1 MPVISSIFLVAAW
14 VLAVVIGPQS
24 RPWTWGPAMVALGIA
39 VVAAVPV
46 IWKRG
51 KVQADGGLLA
61 MGLLAAAWFAW
72 RAWFSPVWELGQ
84 ADLLLLAG
92 VVGAFV
98 SVRAIAGN
106 VMAERIL
113 GWGMALLLLASVV
126 VLGRQVVDPKYTPV
140 FRSQGPVLP
149 AGFFSA
155 YNEGANYLIACSM
168 VLVAAAMFGRMALA
182 VAGLAGVWFTRSRG
196 GILGAA
202 VACGVL
208 AALVLMLGKRRNA
221 RWFGPALIAIP
232 VIAVGIGVFLFM
244 GWQSAQRLR
253 FAGSGVSAMMDN
265 SCRLYFLGVALSCI
279 GLHPLAGGGS
289 RSYGWECFRF
299 LDGKS
304 NGDIITHNP
313 EFVHN
318 EWVQSATD
326 YGLAGAGLLGGFLLA
341 LMLAA
346 ILRILFE
353 AAPEERD
360 GRDAWRIGAL
370 AAFVGMLV
378 QSCFSF
384 VFHMMPGA
392 VLLGICLGQM
402 SRSAPRQPA
411 ARTLASRM
419 LLTIG
424 ALASVVLLFP
434 AGWTGCRVLRV
445 LWPTYFGDPAAISS
459 ESRIDAL
466 GDAIR
471 LWPQAAFYQ
480 ARGRVLQDSAG
491 SAADSRFRE
500 YAERAIKDYQEASRR
515 NSHDPWLVI
524 NRAELLSQLRWD
536 TEPERL
542 LGDAEVDQLRWDA
555 EAEKCF
561 VQGIAMQGGMEPAF
575 RAHFRFAAH
584 YQRKGWRQF
593 RLRSDDPFGARG
605 TLELAAEQ
613 IETAARMHCFA
624 PDMKEPRLHI
634 HELLG
639 NVREAAGDL
648 HETLG
653 NAREAAGDEE
663 GAVRYFV
670 LAAGDRADAL
680 QSYVFAAALPN
691 GNSANYLVGLV
702 LEKIAIAE
710 LKRRDPGKALAHFI
724 EARSR
729 IESVFHES
737 ASQLPKGA
745 TLEDRTKHIAAIDRT
760 IEFLRGAKIEPEK

>member
-1 MPVISSIFLVAAW
+1 M
-14 VLAVVIGPQS
+14 
-24 RPWTWGPAMVALGIA
+24 
-39 VVAAVPV
+39 
-46 IWKRG
+46 
-51 KVQADGGLLA
+51 
-61 MGLLAAAWFAW
+61 
-72 RAWFSPVWELGQ
+72 
-84 ADLLLLAG
+84 
-92 VVGAFV
+92 
-98 SVRAIAGN
+98 
-106 VMAERIL
+106 
-113 GWGMALLLLASVV
+113 
-126 VLGRQVVDPKYTPV
+126 
-140 FRSQGPVLP
+140 
-149 AGFFSA
+149 
-155 YNEGANYLIACSM
+155 
-168 VLVAAAMFGRMALA
+168 
-182 VAGLAGVWFTRSRG
+182 
-196 GILGAA
+196 
-202 VACGVL
+202 
-208 AALVLMLGKRRNA
+208 
-221 RWFGPALIAIP
+221 
-232 VIAVGIGVFLFM
+232 
-244 GWQSAQRLR
+244 
-253 FAGSGVSAMMDN
+253 
-265 SCRLYFLGVALSCI
+265 
-279 GLHPLAGGGS
+279 
-289 RSYGWECFRF
+289 
-299 LDGKS
+299 
-304 NGDIITHNP
+304 
-313 EFVHN
+313 
-318 EWVQSATD
+318 
-326 YGLAGAGLLGGFLLA
+326 
-341 LMLAA
+341 
-346 ILRILFE
+346 
-353 AAPEERD
+353 
-360 GRDAWRIGAL
+360 
-370 AAFVGMLV
+370 
-378 QSCFSF
+378 
-384 VFHMMPGA
+384 
-392 VLLGICLGQM
+392 
-402 SRSAPRQPA
+402 
-411 ARTLASRM
+411 
-419 LLTIG
+419 
-424 ALASVVLLFP
+424 
-434 AGWTGCRVLRV
+434 
-445 LWPTYFGDPAAISS
+445 
-459 ESRIDAL
+459 
-466 GDAIR
+466 
-471 LWPQAAFYQ
+471 
-480 ARGRVLQDSAG
+480 
-491 SAADSRFRE
+491 
-500 YAERAIKDYQEASRR
+500 
-515 NSHDPWLVI
+515 I